1 MHWPSFRSSLRTLS
15 LAVCLATFATAQVSV
30 TTYHYDNS
38 RTGQNV
44 HETVLNPAIVNVNQF
59 GKLFSTTVDGS
70 VYAQPLYVPN
80 VQNIAGGT
88 HNVLYVA
95 TEHDSLYA
103 IDADSGALLWR
114 KSFINPTAGI
124 TTVPSSDVACD
135 DLVPEI
141 GITST
146 PVIDPA
152 TNTLYLVTKT
162 KETGVYFQRLHAI
175 DIVTNAEKFG
185 GPIAIAATVNG
196 TGDGSSGGKL
206 SFDPL
211 MQNNRLSLLLENG
224 HVVIGWGAH
233 CDNGPFHGWLMS
245 YNASTLAQEAVFNTS
260 PNSGLSGVWMG
271 GNGPAAD
278 SGGNIYFATGNGT
291 YDGAAKGD
299 YGDSIMK
306 LSGPTGGQF
315 TVADWFTP
323 SDQGALNNGDTD
335 VASGGVLLLPD
346 LPAGSS
352 HPHLLVE
359 MGKEGE
365 IFLVDRDNMGKY
377 CSGCSSDTQIVQEIP
392 AAAPGVWGS
401 PAYWNGWVYWGG
413 AAEYTADHVK
423 AFSLNANNSGM
434 LSTSPTSQ
442 SSQLFNFS
450 TTSPVVSSNG
460 SSNGILWILD
470 NSSYAS
476 SCCQVL
482 YAFDATNL
490 ANMLYNS
497 SQAPNSRDRSGG
509 AVKFTSPIVANGKVY
524 AGSQTQVTAWGV
536 MSGTQTAA
544 TPTFNPATGVYT
556 SSQSVTLSDTTPNAT
571 IYYTTD
577 NSTPTTSSQVYS
589 TPISVTATTTIK
601 AFAAATGYNNSSVG
615 SATYTI
621 SPGSSG
627 INFGGG
633 FTATGLT
640 LNGSAALSGTRLR
653 LTNSNSGGQAGSAF
667 FNTPIAISRFTTD
680 FSFQMSS
687 AAADGMTFT
696 IQNTAPTALGPF
708 GGGLGYGP
716 DTPGGTPGIAK
727 SIAVKFD
734 IYDNNGEGTDSTGL
748 YLNGASPTTPAIDM
762 TSSGVILVS
771 GDVFKVHM
779 TYDGTTLT
787 MTITDAT
794 NAAQTFTTSWA
805 VNIPSTVGSSSA
817 YIGFTGGTGGLTA
830 IQDIIDWTY
839 ASSASQPTVAT
850 PTFSPASPYTGGA
863 TTVTIS
869 DSTSGAAI
877 FYCQDTTNTCTP
889 TTAGSSVS
897 FSSTGYIRA
906 QATESG
912 FTSSAIASWS
922 GTYVASTA
930 AAPTFSPPAGTYT
943 SSQSVTLSDT
953 TPNAA
958 IYYTTDNSIPTTSSK
973 VYSTAI
979 SVTVTTTIKAIAAA
993 TGYNNSSV
1001 ASATY
1006 TISTGSSGINF
1017 GGGFTATGLTLNGN
1031 AALSGTRLRLTN
1043 GGGGEAGSAFFST
1056 PIDIS
1061 HFTTDFSFQMSVA
1074 QADGM
1079 TFTIQNTAPTALGP
1093 FGGGLGYG
1101 PDTPGGTPGIAKS
1114 IAVKFDIYSNQGE
1127 GTDSTGL
1134 YLNGA
1139 SPTTPAIDMTSSGVK
1154 LLSGDA
1160 FNVHMTYDGT
1170 TLTMTITDATNA
1182 AQTFTTSWAVNIPS
1196 TVGSSNAYVGFT
1208 GGTGGLTAIQDLI
1221 DWTYASTTSQPTVA
1235 TPTFSPASPYTGGA
1249 TTVTISDS
1257 TSGAAIFYC
1266 QDTTNTCTPSIAG
1279 SSVSFTSTGYIR
1291 AQATESGFTSSAIA
1305 SWSGTYVPSAVAT
1318 PTFSPASPYT
1328 GGPTTVT
1335 ISDSTSGAAIF
1346 YCQDTTNTCTP
1357 STAGSSVSF
1366 SSTGYIRAQ
1375 ATKSGY
1381 TSSAIASWSGTYVP
1395 STVATPTFSPASPY
1409 TGGATTVTISD
1420 STSGAAIFYCQ
1431 DTTNTCTPT
1440 IAGSSV
1446 SFSSTGYIR
1455 AQATESGYT
1464 SSAIA
1469 SWSGTYVPPAA
1480 ATPTFSPAPGKYSSP
1495 QSVTLSDT
1503 TPGATIY
1510 YTTDNSTPTTS
1521 SKAYS
1526 TPISLSSNTTI
1537 KAIAAAPGD
1546 SNSPVAT
1553 GRYIIQKVH

>member
-1 MHWPSFRSSLRTLS
+1 MNKSFTQDSRSSAGLALAQEFAMHLSSFRSSLRTLN

-152 TNTLYLVTKT
+152 TNTLYLMTKT

-460 SSNGILWILD
+460 NSNGILWILD

-476 SCCQVL
+476 GCCQAL

-497 SQAPNSRDRSGG
+497 NQAPNSRDRSGG

-536 MSGTQTAA
+536 MSGTPTAA

-577 NSTPTTSSQVYS
+577 NSTPTTSSNVYS

-601 AFAAATGYNNSSVG
+601 AFAVATGYNNSSVA

-640 LNGSAALSGTRLR
+640 LNGSAALSGNRLR
-653 LTNSNSGGQAGSAF
+653 LTNANSGGQAGSAF
-667 FNTPIAISRFTTD
+667 FNTPIAISSFTTD
-680 FSFQMSS
+680 FSFQMTS

-696 IQNTAPTALGPF
+696 IQNTSPTALGPF

-771 GDVFKVHM
+771 GDVFNVHM

-787 MTITDAT
+787 MTITDAA

-805 VNIPSTVGSSSA
+805 VNIPSTVGSSNA

-839 ASSASQPTVAT
+839 A
-850 PTFSPASPYTGGA
+850 
-863 TTVTIS
+863 
-869 DSTSGAAI
+869 
-877 FYCQDTTNTCTP
+877 
-889 TTAGSSVS
+889 
-897 FSSTGYIRA
+897 
-906 QATESG
+906 
-912 FTSSAIASWS
+912 
-922 GTYVASTA
+922 
-930 AAPTFSPPAGTYT
+930 
-943 SSQSVTLSDT
+943 
-953 TPNAA
+953 
-958 IYYTTDNSIPTTSSK
+958 
-973 VYSTAI
+973 
-979 SVTVTTTIKAIAAA
+979 TTT
-993 TGYNNSSV
+993 
-1001 ASATY
+1001 
-1006 TISTGSSGINF
+1006 
-1017 GGGFTATGLTLNGN
+1017 
-1031 AALSGTRLRLTN
+1031 
-1043 GGGGEAGSAFFST
+1043 
-1056 PIDIS
+1056 
-1061 HFTTDFSFQMSVA
+1061 
-1074 QADGM
+1074 
-1079 TFTIQNTAPTALGP
+1079 
-1093 FGGGLGYG
+1093 
-1101 PDTPGGTPGIAKS
+1101 
-1114 IAVKFDIYSNQGE
+1114 
-1127 GTDSTGL
+1127 
-1134 YLNGA
+1134 
-1139 SPTTPAIDMTSSGVK
+1139 
-1154 LLSGDA
+1154 
-1160 FNVHMTYDGT
+1160 
-1170 TLTMTITDATNA
+1170 
-1182 AQTFTTSWAVNIPS
+1182 
-1196 TVGSSNAYVGFT
+1196 
-1208 GGTGGLTAIQDLI
+1208 
-1221 DWTYASTTSQPTVA
+1221 
-1235 TPTFSPASPYTGGA
+1235 
-1249 TTVTISDS
+1249 
-1257 TSGAAIFYC
+1257 
-1266 QDTTNTCTPSIAG
+1266 
-1279 SSVSFTSTGYIR
+1279 
-1291 AQATESGFTSSAIA
+1291 
-1305 SWSGTYVPSAVAT
+1305 
-1318 PTFSPASPYT
+1318 
-1328 GGPTTVT
+1328 
-1335 ISDSTSGAAIF
+1335 
-1346 YCQDTTNTCTP
+1346 
-1357 STAGSSVSF
+1357 
-1366 SSTGYIRAQ
+1366 
-1375 ATKSGY
+1375 
-1381 TSSAIASWSGTYVP
+1381 
-1395 STVATPTFSPASPY
+1395 
-1409 TGGATTVTISD
+1409 
-1420 STSGAAIFYCQ
+1420 
-1431 DTTNTCTPT
+1431 
-1440 IAGSSV
+1440 
-1446 SFSSTGYIR
+1446 
-1455 AQATESGYT
+1455 
-1464 SSAIA
+1464 
-1469 SWSGTYVPPAA
+1469 
-1480 ATPTFSPAPGKYSSP
+1480 
-1495 QSVTLSDT
+1495 
-1503 TPGATIY
+1503 
-1510 YTTDNSTPTTS
+1510 
-1521 SKAYS
+1521 
-1526 TPISLSSNTTI
+1526 
-1537 KAIAAAPGD
+1537 
-1546 SNSPVAT
+1546 
-1553 GRYIIQKVH
+1553 